1 MPRPHDLSRRL
12 PSLVDPDT
20 SNLIRGRGAQAH
32 QDSSLLMRREEGGEV
47 VSGKGWREGDRRRLM
62 KAEVTTPIAREV
74 ELGARHANGVEDAP
88 AL

>member
-1 MPRPHDLSRRL
+1 
-12 PSLVDPDT
+12 
-20 SNLIRGRGAQAH
+20 
-32 QDSSLLMRREEGGEV
+32 MRREEGGEV